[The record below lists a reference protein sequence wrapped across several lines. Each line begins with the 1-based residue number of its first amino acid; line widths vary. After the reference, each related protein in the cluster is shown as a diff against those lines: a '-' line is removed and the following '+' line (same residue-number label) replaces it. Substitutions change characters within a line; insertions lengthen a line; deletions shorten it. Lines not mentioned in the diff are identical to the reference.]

1 MKISSNKTKYE
12 ISTEKSLV
20 VHKKEKLI
28 PRNQKISFLKVR
40 ILLFETN
47 QQHQIR
53 SFALKIA

>member
-1 MKISSNKTKYE
+1 MEISSNKTKYE

-47 QQHQIR
+47 Q
-53 SFALKIA
+53 

>member
-20 VHKKEKLI
+20 VHKNEKLI
-28 PRNQKISFLKVR
+28 PKNQKLSFLKVK

-47 QQHQIR
+47 QWHQII